1 MFEQIPPTIFVAA
14 GTIAAALISGTI
26 AFLNLIISKEQAV
39 SEFRQR
45 WIDALREEIAD
56 FLSAA
61 NSISVHSQ
69 VAFAKRESKE
79 VPLEEALEPLHD
91 PLGRLYATY
100 HRIMLRL
107 NPEEHKELSVRIN
120 VLENAMSNPKVL
132 VEPTTLG
139 YMLADVNT
147 EAQSMLKMEWTRV
160 KRGEATYRVVKLVS
174 AVLFGLA
181 VLGTGFIIVE
191 YIAGAA

>member
-1 MFEQIPPTIFVAA
+1 
-14 GTIAAALISGTI
+14 
-26 AFLNLIISKEQAV
+26 LNLIISKEQAV

-69 VAFAKRESKE
+69 VAFARRESEK
-79 VPLEEALEPLHD
+79 VSLEEAVAPLHD

-107 NPEEHKELSVRIN
+107 NPEEHKGLSVRIN
-120 VLENAMSNPKVL
+120 SLEKAMSNPKLL
-132 VEPTTLG
+132 VESTTLG
-139 YMLADVNT
+139 SMLADVNT
-147 EAQSMLKMEWTRV
+147 EAQLMLKKEWTRV
-160 KRGEATYRVVKLVS
+160 KRGEVTYRVVKLMS
-174 AVLFGLA
+174 AILLGLT
-181 VLGTGFIIVE
+181 VLGTGFIILE
-191 YIAGAA
+191 FIAGVA

>member
-69 VAFAKRESKE
+69 VAFARRESEK
-79 VPLEEALEPLHD
+79 VSLEEAVAPLHD

-107 NPEEHKELSVRIN
+107 NPEEHKGLSVRIN
-120 VLENAMSNPKVL
+120 SLEKAMSNPKLL
-132 VEPTTLG
+132 VESTTLG
-139 YMLADVNT
+139 SMLADVNT
-147 EAQSMLKMEWTRV
+147 EAQLMLKREWTRV
-160 KRGEATYRVVKLVS
+160 KRGEVTYRVVKLMS
-174 AVLFGLA
+174 AILLGLT
-181 VLGTGFIIVE
+181 VLGTGFIILE
-191 YIAGAA
+191 FIAGVA

>member
-69 VAFAKRESKE
+69 VAFAR
-79 VPLEEALEPLHD
+79 HQW
-91 PLGRLYATY
+91 
-100 HRIMLRL
+100 
-107 NPEEHKELSVRIN
+107 VR
-120 VLENAMSNPKVL
+120 
-132 VEPTTLG
+132 
-139 YMLADVNT
+139 
-147 EAQSMLKMEWTRV
+147 
-160 KRGEATYRVVKLVS
+160 
-174 AVLFGLA
+174 
-181 VLGTGFIIVE
+181 
-191 YIAGAA
+191 

>member
-1 MFEQIPPTIFVAA
+1 MFEQIQPTIFVAA

-69 VAFAKRESKE
+69 VAFARRESEK
-79 VPLEEALEPLHD
+79 VSIEEAVAPLHD

-107 NPEEHKELSVRIN
+107 NPEEHKGLSVRIN
-120 VLENAMSNPKVL
+120 SLEKAMSNPKLL
-132 VEPTTLG
+132 VESTTLG
-139 YMLADVNT
+139 SMLADVNT
-147 EAQSMLKMEWTRV
+147 EAQLMLKKEWTRV
-160 KRGEATYRVVKLVS
+160 KRGEVTYRVVKLMS
-174 AVLFGLA
+174 AILLGLT
-181 VLGTGFIIVE
+181 VLGTGFIILE
-191 YIAGAA
+191 FIAGVA

>member
-69 VAFAKRESKE
+69 VAFARRESEK
-79 VPLEEALEPLHD
+79 VSLEEAVAPLHD
-91 PLGRLYATY
+91 PLGRL
-100 HRIMLRL
+100 
-107 NPEEHKELSVRIN
+107 
-120 VLENAMSNPKVL
+120 
-132 VEPTTLG
+132 
-139 YMLADVNT
+139 
-147 EAQSMLKMEWTRV
+147 
-160 KRGEATYRVVKLVS
+160 
-174 AVLFGLA
+174 
-181 VLGTGFIIVE
+181 
-191 YIAGAA
+191 